1 MKHFLFSFF
10 RSLLFRCVWLFS
22 LCFSF
27 LFQLRLH
34 HICTYFGKL
43 TLPIFPYFYFFI
55 LFLHFICLNHTI
67 KYHLTVTFRFIDHVH
82 ATFDWLIFIFF
93 LFAHSSH
100 SHLLFCS
107 ILSGQTF
114 SIHFNFHKIIFMTQK
129 KILFQFM
136 LFSPLHPL
144 TPSSF
149 WHYHRPTNRTSLSTN
164 PPYSCPSKTISIY

>member
-1 MKHFLFSFF
+1 MTCTMDSLHLNFETFFVLFLSFF
-10 RSLLFRCVWLFS
+10 IIS
-22 LCFSF
+22 LCLAFFLVFFVSFSIAPSSHLHILRQIDTANFSIF
-27 LFQLRLH
+27 LFQL
-34 HICTYFGKL
+34 
-43 TLPIFPYFYFFI
+43 

-129 KILFQFM
+129 KYYFNLCFFRLFT
-136 LFSPLHPL
+136 L
-144 TPSSF
+144 
-149 WHYHRPTNRTSLSTN
+149 
-164 PPYSCPSKTISIY
+164 